1 MTSLTDKIHWYAGAG
16 QLIKV
21 SHDCGSFSSWSVIC
35 AIFVLPQDNFKM
47 PRSFLIKKKPEKAT
61 RNAVHDSKAKGEPWY
76 SLRALVRCPKGNKCI
91 VANKSCSPNLR
102 LRPLNISLIC
112 SPELIILFSVD
123 FHFSKYHFW
132 SETSAKQHFSG
143 IAYLSYH
150 ELNCMLSFRNQQV
163 VNLTSNKK
171 RFQIL
176 HLFENLFSKTRVY
189 SHGSILRHLTYILP
203 KLQLTK
209 FLTVTYIQRNQHRN
223 TKWHRQLW

>member
-35 AIFVLPQDNFKM
+35 AILVLPQDNFKM

-61 RNAVHDSKAKGEPWY
+61 RNAVHDSKAKGEPRY

-112 SPELIILFSVD
+112 SPGTYHSLLSWFSLLQTPFLKVKQAQNSIFQGLRTYHTTSLIACSRFVTNRSSTWPRTRNASRFFIY
-123 FHFSKYHFW
+123 SKIC
-132 SETSAKQHFSG
+132 S
-143 IAYLSYH
+143 
-150 ELNCMLSFRNQQV
+150 R
-163 VNLTSNKK
+163 K
-171 RFQIL
+171 RAFTAMDR
-176 HLFENLFSKTRVY
+176 F
-189 SHGSILRHLTYILP
+189 
-203 KLQLTK
+203 
-209 FLTVTYIQRNQHRN
+209 
-223 TKWHRQLW
+223 

>member
-1 MTSLTDKIHWYAGAG
+1 MTSLTDKFHWYAGAG

-35 AIFVLPQDNFKM
+35 AILVLPQDNFKM

-132 SETSAKQHFSG
+132 KWNKRKTAF
-143 IAYLSYH
+143 
-150 ELNCMLSFRNQQV
+150 FRDCV
-163 VNLTSNKK
+163 LIIP
-171 RFQIL
+171 RA
-176 HLFENLFSKTRVY
+176 
-189 SHGSILRHLTYILP
+189 
-203 KLQLTK
+203 
-209 FLTVTYIQRNQHRN
+209 
-223 TKWHRQLW
+223 